1 MKGIICVTT
10 GLTKANA
17 EHDTQCESG
26 IARMAIRVGDI
37 RRGVNLALEINSRY
51 IVILLYIILD
61 RVQSSL
67 QPVVWC

>member
-1 MKGIICVTT
+1 MTS

-51 IVILLYIILD
+51 IVIVVHNL
-61 RVQSSL
+61 RHSPHVQSSL
-67 QPVVWC
+67 QLG